1 MLNIIKVLFNLY
13 TVENENPIAAAIEIK
28 EIPATNWWARSI

>member
-13 TVENENPIAAAIEIK
+13 TVDNENPIAAAIEIK
-28 EIPATNWWARSI
+28 EISATNWWASSI